1 MLAKSV
7 ARSID
12 CSFRRIQFTPDL
24 LPTDVTGVNV
34 YNQERGDFE
43 FKPGAVFANV
53 VLADEINRAS
63 PKTQSALL
71 ESMEERQVT
80 VDTVTYQLGS
90 PFMVIATQNPI
101 EHEGTYPL
109 PEAQLDR
116 FMMRLSIGYPSVESE
131 TAILATHGVAS
142 TLDDI
147 QPVTDAPGIAELI
160 AQAREVY
167 VADTLR
173 GYIVAI
179 AEASRKHP
187 ELYLGASPRASI
199 TLLRASR
206 AMAASESRDYV
217 IPDDVKAL
225 AGPGAHPPPD
235 RVGGRRDER
244 PHQRVDPDRAAE
256 RGPGPGSREDLMPT
270 RRGWTVFAAGL
281 ADLGGGPAGRVAR
294 PPHAGRRARR
304 PALAGDAADPV
315 DADPPGDPPA
325 PVDRARVAGRAGGR
339 PPHDREHG
347 PDHHVVPAAR
357 GRRPRR
363 AGTADA
369 AGGGRHPAPQSP
381 DAALQPGLQAAG
393 AVRHRA
399 ASRSTCP
406 TRSAWRGRAS
416 RPRRGAS

>member
-1 MLAKSV
+1 VDAQREKADWERFTNAFDTVAKNVEQVVQGKEREVRLALVCLIAEGHLLIEDVPGVGKTMLAKSV

-116 FMMRLSIGYPSVESE
+116 FMMRLSLGYPSVESE

-142 TLDDI
+142 LLDDI
-147 QPVTDAPGIAELI
+147 EPVTDAPGIADLI

-173 GYIVAI
+173 GYIVGI

-187 ELYLGASPRASI
+187 ELYLGVSPRASI
-199 TLLRASR
+199 ALLRASR

-225 AGPGAHPPPD
+225 AGPVLIH
-235 RVGGRRDER
+235 RLIV
-244 PHQRVDPDRAAE
+244 
-256 RGPGPGSREDLMPT
+256 S
-270 RRGWTVFAAGL
+270 
-281 ADLGGGPAGRVAR
+281 
-294 PPHAGRRARR
+294 
-304 PALAGDAADPV
+304 
-315 DADPPGDPPA
+315 
-325 PVDRARVAGRAGGR
+325 
-339 PPHDREHG
+339 
-347 PDHHVVPAAR
+347 
-357 GRRPRR
+357 
-363 AGTADA
+363 ADA
-369 AGGGRHPAPQSP
+369 AMSGRTSESILAELLNEVPVP
-381 DAALQPGLQAAG
+381 
-393 AVRHRA
+393 VRGKA
-399 ASRSTCP
+399 
-406 TRSAWRGRAS
+406 
-416 RPRRGAS
+416 